1 MTIHVEQV
9 TTRADL
15 ELCQAIRLEVFV
27 REQQVPLAEEMDGLD
42 EQSAH
47 YLIWSGAKAIG
58 TTRVRQIN
66 DYAKIE
72 RVALLAAYRGQG
84 FGHRIMQRILADL
97 VALPDIATVKL
108 SAQTAVIHFYERL
121 GFVICSE
128 EYIDAGIAHKD
139 MSLSLS
145 RLRFVN

>member
-1 MTIHVEQV
+1 MTIQVEKI
-9 TTRADL
+9 TTAADL
-15 ELCQAIRLEVFV
+15 ELCRTIRLEVFV
-27 REQQVPLAEEMDGLD
+27 REQHVPRAEEIDGLD
-42 EQSAH
+42 EQSEH

-58 TTRVRQIN
+58 TTRVRLVN

-72 RVALLAAYRGQG
+72 RVALLKAYRGQG
-84 FGHRIMQRILADL
+84 FGYSLMQRILADL

-108 SAQTAVIHFYERL
+108 SAQTAVISFYERL

-139 MSLSLS
+139 MRLSLS
-145 RLRFVN
+145 YLRFDD